1 MMAIIATAGHVD
13 HGKSSLV
20 MALTGV
26 DPDRLAEEKR
36 RGLTIDL
43 GFAHTTTPSGTV
55 LSFIDV
61 PGHSDFIRTMIS
73 GVSGVNIALL
83 VVDALEGWKPQTE
96 EHFHILSVLGIQR
109 GVIALSKCDKVDNKV
124 LQEREME
131 LTQRLHS
138 SNISWSP
145 IIRTSA
151 VSHSGLDSLVEQLEL
166 AVQTTTKTQESKRSR
181 LFIDRVFT
189 IKGSGTVVT
198 GTVEGEGFQVGG
210 DIAVVRT
217 GDSARIRNIHI
228 HGEEHNQSL
237 SGQRCALN
245 LSGIE
250 VNQLRRGDA
259 LVINREWHITTAFD
273 ARLDALPSLQQP
285 LTHRGSFMLHVGT
298 SSQSA
303 SLRLIGVSSIAPGE
317 SQTVRVRFKEPLAL
331 SPGDRFLLRET
342 GINSTVGGGIILDVD
357 PRSPLSRSQ
366 PTGTIDS
373 QLENRGFVTVEE
385 ARRLTGVHV
394 APRFGHWVCSDRD
407 YQRAVDSLNSRIPAH
422 DAYDLSLLSEIEREL
437 VDVHPDYVVGD
448 GLVRKAATADPLLQ
462 HPYVDMLLREGVT
475 TTETKTLDRNIIRLL
490 VNKGIIL
497 EHDFVAFHIE
507 VLQSLRPTLTE
518 LWNLSPQGFTMSEL
532 REALGITRKH
542 ALPLAVC
549 LDKIG
554 LTRRRDDVRIPGPRW

>member
-1 MMAIIATAGHVD
+1 MAIIATAGHVD

-61 PGHSDFIRTMIS
+61 PGHSDFIRTMIA

-83 VVDALEGWKPQTE
+83 VVDAFEGWKPQTE

-131 LTQRLHS
+131 LAQRLHS

-151 VSHSGLDSLVEQLEL
+151 VSQSGLDSLVEQLEL
-166 AVQTTTKTQESKRSR
+166 AVQTTTKSQESKRSR

-217 GDSARIRNIHI
+217 GDNARIRNIHI
-228 HGEEHNQSL
+228 HGEEHNQSI

-303 SLRLIGVSSIAPGE
+303 SLRLIGDSSIAPGE

-342 GINSTVGGGIILDVD
+342 GTNSTVGGGIILDVD

-373 QLENRGFVTVEE
+373 QLENRGFITVEE

-394 APRFGHWVCSDRD
+394 APRFGHWVCSDSD

-437 VDVHPDYVVGD
+437 VDAHPDYVVGD

-475 TTETKTLDRNIIRLL
+475 TTETKNLDRNIIRLL

-532 REALGITRKH
+532 REALDITRKH